1 MSCKLRLLFKSSLAM
16 SPIFR
21 ELRQSRS
28 TSKDLSRLQ
37 TIYIFFKKQNLLKNR
52 KRKTRMCYIKKI
64 LLLLY
69 RNEAFSTANPTRIIY
84 ATLRSDRST

>member
-16 SPIFR
+16 SSIFR

-37 TIYIFFKKQNLLKNR
+37 TIYIFLKTNSFKKSE
-52 KRKTRMCYIKKI
+52 KK
-64 LLLLY
+64 
-69 RNEAFSTANPTRIIY
+69 
-84 ATLRSDRST
+84 D

>member
-37 TIYIFFKKQNLLKNR
+37 TIYIFFKKTKSF
-52 KRKTRMCYIKKI
+52 KKS
-64 LLLLY
+64 
-69 RNEAFSTANPTRIIY
+69 EKK
-84 ATLRSDRST
+84 D

>member
-37 TIYIFFKKQNLLKNR
+37 TIYIFFKKQNLLK
-52 KRKTRMCYIKKI
+52 KSEKK
-64 LLLLY
+64 
-69 RNEAFSTANPTRIIY
+69 
-84 ATLRSDRST
+84 D

>member
-28 TSKDLSRLQ
+28 TSKDFEPSSNYLNFFLKTKS
-37 TIYIFFKKQNLLKNR
+37 FKKSE
-52 KRKTRMCYIKKI
+52 KK
-64 LLLLY
+64 
-69 RNEAFSTANPTRIIY
+69 
-84 ATLRSDRST
+84 D

>member
-16 SPIFR
+16 SPIFW

-37 TIYIFFKKQNLLKNR
+37 TIYIFLKKQNLLKNR

-64 LLLLY
+64 LLLLIEMK
-69 RNEAFSTANPTRIIY
+69 RFLRR
-84 ATLRSDRST
+84 TLRA